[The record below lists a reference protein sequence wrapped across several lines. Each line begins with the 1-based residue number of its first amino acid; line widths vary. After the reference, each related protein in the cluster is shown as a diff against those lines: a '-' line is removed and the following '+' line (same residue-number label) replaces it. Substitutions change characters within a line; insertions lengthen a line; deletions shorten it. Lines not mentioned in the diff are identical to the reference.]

1 MREFIFRVL
10 GAATLDARVYEDVE
24 ADRGATV
31 QAIGVIVLASVAA
44 GFGARGWNAD
54 PKSILEFSAVVGALS
69 LLAWVSW
76 AVLALEIGGQMLP
89 EPQTRVDIGEL
100 LRTIGF
106 SAAPGLCL
114 VFGAFGA
121 TTQVFVVTVGWL
133 IAAMVIAVRQ
143 ALDYTTTT
151 RALAVCLVGCL
162 LTIAVAGILGLLF
175 GPAVAA

>member
-1 MREFIFRVL
+1 MRGFIFRVL

-24 ADRGATV
+24 ADRRATV
-31 QAIGVIVLASVAA
+31 QAVGVILLASLAA

-54 PKSILEFSAVVGALS
+54 PKSILQFSAVAGGLS
-69 LLAWVSW
+69 LLGWASW
-76 AVLALEIGGQMLP
+76 ALVTLEIGGQILP
-89 EPQTRVDIGEL
+89 EPQTRVDFGEL

-121 TTQVFVVTVGWL
+121 TTQVFVVTIGWL
-133 IAAMVIAVRQ
+133 IATMVVAVRQ

-151 RALAVCLVGCL
+151 RALAVCALGCL
-162 LTIAVAGILGLLF
+162 LTLIFAVTLGLLF
-175 GPAVAA
+175 GPALAV